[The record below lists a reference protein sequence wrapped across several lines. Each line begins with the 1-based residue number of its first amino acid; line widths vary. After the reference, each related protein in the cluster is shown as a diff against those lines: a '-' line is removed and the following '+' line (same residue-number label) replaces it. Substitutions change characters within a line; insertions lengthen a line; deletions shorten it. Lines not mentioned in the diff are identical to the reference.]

1 MPNKISTNH
10 DLTLTPDEV
19 NRIKLERV
27 RSAEVETRRA
37 ARELQRADVQRETLK
52 LRARLEEENGLI
64 GHPKAELLW
73 QIIWDR
79 SHHNGLSE
87 VENAYDEMAE
97 LLK

>member
-1 MPNKISTNH
+1 MTNKTPINH
-10 DLTLTPDEV
+10 DFTLTPDEV

-27 RSAEVETRRA
+27 RSAEVESRRA
-37 ARELQRADVQRETLK
+37 TRELQRADAQREILK
-52 LRARLEEENGLI
+52 LRARLEEDNGLT

-73 QIIWDR
+73 RLAWNRND
-79 SHHNGLSE
+79 GLSE